1 MTFTIGQFTIYDCM
15 KRIHLLCAL
24 CLLCVLCASCTVV
37 KNYYILDGKEMSMK
51 SLNNQKASL
60 PIEGKG
66 RGGGLLF
73 YDPAPPQHIHSAELV
88 QPATHYDPTDSGTFP
103 VYTNVHT
110 VAEPVS
116 DRTID
121 RVALWC
127 TKDATY
133 LAEVTEQHWGRHYY
147 QLKSDTYIRDVKTG
161 KKYFVVSHSP
171 FPLDV
176 SYFINGMPGQHNCTV
191 SIFPPLPPSCTIIDI
206 VESDVTDKV
215 KNAPGWGGGI
225 KLYSVPVSRL
235 QANQYITKYQEVKVV
250 E

>member
-1 MTFTIGQFTIYDCM
+1 M
-15 KRIHLLCAL
+15 KRIHLFCAL
-24 CLLCVLCASCTVV
+24 CLLLVLCASCTVV

-51 SLNNQKASL
+51 SLKAISQSSFSIMEKAMGRRTLLGNEGQGDSL
-60 PIEGKG
+60 
-66 RGGGLLF
+66 LT
-73 YDPAPPQHIHSAELV
+73 YDAEPPQHIREARLV
-88 QPATHYDPTDSGTFP
+88 KPVTNYDPTDSETFP
-103 VYTNVHT
+103 AYEDVQT

-116 DRTID
+116 DRMID

-133 LAEVTEQHWGRHYY
+133 LAFVTEQHWGRHYY
-147 QLKSDTYIRDVKTG
+147 QLKSDTYIRDVRTG
-161 KKYFVVSHSP
+161 KKYFVVSHPP

-176 SYFINGMPGQHNCTV
+176 SYFIYGLPGQHNCML
-191 SIFPPLPPSCTIIDI
+191 SIFPPLPPSCTLIDI

-225 KLYSVPVSRL
+225 KLYGVDVSRL
-235 QANQYITKYQEVKVV
+235 QANQYISKYKPIKVV